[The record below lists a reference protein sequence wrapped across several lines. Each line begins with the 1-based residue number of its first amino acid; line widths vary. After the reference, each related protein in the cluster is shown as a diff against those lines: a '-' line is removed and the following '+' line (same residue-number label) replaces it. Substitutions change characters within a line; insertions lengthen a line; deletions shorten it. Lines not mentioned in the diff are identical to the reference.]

1 MNDNNGALSGLKI
14 VACSTAQAGTVPYM
28 LMADLGAE
36 VIKIETPGKGDMNRK
51 SGFLVGSTGSF
62 FETNN
67 RGVKSLTLNLK
78 SEQGQKILHKLIK
91 DADIFGQNFRPG
103 VAEKLNFDYQT
114 LSKINPKI
122 VYASVSAYGPDA
134 PDGHLPGTDAV
145 GQALSGIAEAYS
157 IPGNNLR
164 TGVASVA
171 DESCAILT
179 FGGILAAYIN
189 AQKTGKGQKLETSL
203 VGSAFRLLG
212 WTMTTAMW
220 SDRPPITGA
229 RINGTR
235 ERPGIAAC
243 FNDIDEKPFALQL
256 DPNAWEKAMKA
267 LGFYEILKT
276 ENLIDL
282 GQAFESDDKKN
293 KILNKL
299 AELFSTNKRD
309 HWISILRSGDMISTH
324 VNTMLEAS
332 NDPNLT
338 ENNYVTE
345 VWYPELNKNM
355 KVHGT
360 PWKFTKT
367 PANIK
372 IAPKLG
378 EHNSEILVKLGY
390 SKEEIRNLI
399 PLSFDNSSS
408 QFKKVAL
415 ALGKTSL
422 SITGAI

>member
-1 MNDNNGALSGLKI
+1 MTDINGALSGLKI

-51 SGFLVGSTGSF
+51 SGYLMGSAGSF

-78 SEQGQKILHKLIK
+78 SQKGQKILHDLIK

-103 VAEKLNFDYQT
+103 VAEKLNFDYET

-220 SDRPPITGA
+220 SKRPPITGA

-243 FNDIDEKPFALQL
+243 FNDINGKPFALQL
-256 DPNAWEKAMKA
+256 DPDDWQEAMKA
-267 LGFYEILKT
+267 LNFFDVLT
-276 ENLIDL
+276 ENGLIDL
-282 GQAFESDDKKN
+282 GMAFESEMKKTE
-293 KILNKL
+293 ILDKL
-299 AELFSTNKRD
+299 AELFSTDTRD
-309 HWISILRSGDMISTH
+309 NWISVLRKADMISTH

-332 NDPNLT
+332 NDPNIK

-360 PWKFTKT
+360 PWKFSKT

-372 IAPKLG
+372 RAPKLG
-378 EHNSEILVKLGY
+378 EHNSEILSGLGY
-390 SKEEIRNLI
+390 TKGEIENLKN
-399 PLSFDNSSS
+399 D
-408 QFKKVAL
+408 KV
-415 ALGKTSL
+415 
-422 SITGAI
+422 I

>member
-1 MNDNNGALSGLKI
+1 MSEINGALSGLKI

-36 VIKIETPGKGDMNRK
+36 VIKIETPGKGDNNRN
-51 SGFLVGSTGSF
+51 SGFLEGEIGSF

-78 SEQGQKILHKLIK
+78 SENGQKILHSLIK
-91 DADIFGQNFRPG
+91 DADVFGQNFRPG
-103 VAEKLNFDYQT
+103 VAEKLNFDYET

-220 SDRPPITGA
+220 SNRPPITGA

-243 FNDIDEKPFALQL
+243 FNDINGKPFALQL
-256 DPNAWEKAMKA
+256 DPDDWQEAMSA
-267 LGFYEILKT
+267 LNFFDILT
-276 ENLIDL
+276 ENGLIDL
-282 GQAFESDDKKN
+282 GLAFESEIKKTE
-293 KILNKL
+293 ILDKL
-299 AELFSTNKRD
+299 AELFSTDTRD
-309 HWISILRSGDMISTH
+309 NWISVLRKADMISTH

-332 NDPNLT
+332 NDPNIK

-360 PWKFTKT
+360 PWKFSKT

-372 IAPKLG
+372 RAPKLG
-378 EHNSEILVKLGY
+378 EHNTEILSGLGY
-390 SKEEIRNLI
+390 TKDEIEG
-399 PLSFDNSSS
+399 
-408 QFKKVAL
+408 FKDDK
-415 ALGKTSL
+415 
-422 SITGAI
+422 II

>member
-1 MNDNNGALSGLKI
+1 MSGINGALSGLKI

-36 VIKIETPGKGDMNRK
+36 VIKIETPGKGDNNRN
-51 SGFLVGSTGSF
+51 SGFLEGEIGSF

-78 SEQGQKILHKLIK
+78 SEDGQKILHRLIK
-91 DADIFGQNFRPG
+91 DADVFGQNFRPG
-103 VAEKLNFDYQT
+103 VAEKLNFDYET

-220 SDRPPITGA
+220 SKRPPITGA

-243 FNDIDEKPFALQL
+243 FNDINGKPFALQL
-256 DPNAWEKAMKA
+256 DPDDWQEAMKA
-267 LGFYEILKT
+267 LNFFDVLT
-276 ENLIDL
+276 ENGLIDL
-282 GQAFESDDKKN
+282 GLAFESEIKKTE
-293 KILNKL
+293 ILDKL
-299 AELFSTNKRD
+299 AELFSTDTRD
-309 HWISILRSGDMISTH
+309 NWISVLRKADMISTH

-332 NDPNLT
+332 NDPNIK

-360 PWKFTKT
+360 PWKFSKT

-372 IAPKLG
+372 RAPKLG
-378 EHNSEILVKLGY
+378 EHNSEILSGLGY
-390 SKEEIRNLI
+390 TNGEIENLKNDKI
-399 PLSFDNSSS
+399 
-408 QFKKVAL
+408 
-415 ALGKTSL
+415 
-422 SITGAI
+422 I

>member
-1 MNDNNGALSGLKI
+1 MDEINGALSGLKI

-36 VIKIETPGKGDMNRK
+36 VIKIETPGKGDNNRN
-51 SGFLVGSTGSF
+51 SGYLMGSTGSF

-78 SEQGQKILHKLIK
+78 SDKGQKILHDLVK

-103 VAEKLNFDYQT
+103 IAEKLNFDYET
-114 LSKINPKI
+114 LNKINPKI
-122 VYASVSAYGPDA
+122 IYASVSAYGPDA
-134 PDGHLPGTDAV
+134 PDVHLPGTDAV

-220 SDRPPITGA
+220 SNKPPITGA

-243 FNDIDEKPFALQL
+243 FNDVDGKPFALQL
-256 DPNAWEKAMKA
+256 DPDDWQEAMKA
-267 LGFYEILKT
+267 LNFFGVLEK

-282 GQAFESDDKKN
+282 GLAFESDEKKT
-293 KILNKL
+293 KILDKL

-309 HWISILRSGDMISTH
+309 HWISILREADMISTH

-332 NDPNLT
+332 NDPNLK

-360 PWKFTKT
+360 PWKFSKT

-372 IAPKLG
+372 RAPKLG
-378 EHNSEILVKLGY
+378 EHNSELLNKLGY
-390 SKEEIRNLI
+390 SNEEIQNLI
-399 PLSFDNSSS
+399 ED
-408 QFKKVAL
+408 K
-415 ALGKTSL
+415 
-422 SITGAI
+422 II

>member
-1 MNDNNGALSGLKI
+1 MSEINGALSGLKI

-36 VIKIETPGKGDMNRK
+36 VIKIETPGKGDNNRN
-51 SGFLVGSTGSF
+51 SGFLEGEVGSF

-78 SEQGQKILHKLIK
+78 SENGQKILHSLIK
-91 DADIFGQNFRPG
+91 DADVFGQNFRPG
-103 VAEKLNFDYQT
+103 VAEKLNFDYET

-134 PDGHLPGTDAV
+134 PDGDLPGTDAV

-220 SDRPPITGA
+220 SNRPPITGA

-243 FNDIDEKPFALQL
+243 FNDINGKPFALQL
-256 DPNAWEKAMKA
+256 DPDDWQEAMKA
-267 LGFYEILKT
+267 LNFFEILT
-276 ENLIDL
+276 ENGLIDL
-282 GQAFESDDKKN
+282 GLAFESEIKKTE
-293 KILNKL
+293 ILDKL
-299 AELFSTNKRD
+299 AELFSTDTRD
-309 HWISILRSGDMISTH
+309 HWILVLRKADMISTH

-332 NDPNLT
+332 NDPNIK

-360 PWKFTKT
+360 PWKFSKT

-372 IAPKLG
+372 RAPKLG
-378 EHNSEILVKLGY
+378 EHNTEILSGLGY
-390 SKEEIRNLI
+390 TKEEIE
-399 PLSFDNSSS
+399 SFKDE
-408 QFKKVAL
+408 KV
-415 ALGKTSL
+415 
-422 SITGAI
+422 I

>member
-1 MNDNNGALSGLKI
+1 MSEINGALSGLKI

-36 VIKIETPGKGDMNRK
+36 VIKIETPGKGDNNRG
-51 SGFLVGSTGSF
+51 SGYLMGSTGSF

-78 SEQGQKILHKLIK
+78 SDKGQKILHDLVK

-103 VAEKLNFDYQT
+103 VAEKLNFDYDT

-220 SDRPPITGA
+220 SNRPPITGA

-243 FNDIDEKPFALQL
+243 FNDVDDKPFALQL
-256 DPNAWEKAMKA
+256 DPDDWQEAMKE
-267 LGFYEILKT
+267 LNFFDVLQK

-282 GQAFESDDKKN
+282 GLAFESDEKKTQ
-293 KILNKL
+293 ILSKL

-309 HWISILRSGDMISTH
+309 HWISILRNADMISTH

-332 NDPNLT
+332 NDPNLK

-360 PWKFTKT
+360 PWKFSKT

-372 IAPKLG
+372 RAPKLG
-378 EHNSEILVKLGY
+378 EHNSELLNKLGY
-390 SKEEIRNLI
+390 SEKDIQNLI
-399 PLSFDNSSS
+399 KD
-408 QFKKVAL
+408 K
-415 ALGKTSL
+415 
-422 SITGAI
+422 II

>member
-78 SEQGQKILHKLIK
+78 SKQGQKILHKLIK

-299 AELFSTNKRD
+299 AELFSSNKRD

-360 PWKFTKT
+360 PWKFSKT

-399 PLSFDNSSS
+399 EEN
-408 QFKKVAL
+408 
-415 ALGKTSL
+415 
-422 SITGAI
+422 II

>member
-1 MNDNNGALSGLKI
+1 MSEINGALSGLKI

-36 VIKIETPGKGDMNRK
+36 VIKIETPGKGDNNRN
-51 SGFLVGSTGSF
+51 SGFLEGEIGSF

-78 SEQGQKILHKLIK
+78 SENGQKILHSLIK
-91 DADIFGQNFRPG
+91 DADVFGQNFRPG
-103 VAEKLNFDYQT
+103 VAEKLNFDYET

-220 SDRPPITGA
+220 SNRPPITGA

-243 FNDIDEKPFALQL
+243 FNDINGKPFALQL
-256 DPNAWEKAMKA
+256 DPDDWQEAMKA
-267 LGFYEILKT
+267 LNFFDILT
-276 ENLIDL
+276 ENGLIDL
-282 GQAFESDDKKN
+282 GLAFESEIKKTE
-293 KILNKL
+293 ILDKL
-299 AELFSTNKRD
+299 AELFSTDTRD
-309 HWISILRSGDMISTH
+309 NWISVLRKADMISTH

-332 NDPNLT
+332 NDPNIK

-360 PWKFTKT
+360 PWKFSKT

-372 IAPKLG
+372 RAPKLG
-378 EHNSEILVKLGY
+378 EHNIEILSGLGY
-390 SKEEIRNLI
+390 TEDEIE
-399 PLSFDNSSS
+399 SFKDD
-408 QFKKVAL
+408 K
-415 ALGKTSL
+415 
-422 SITGAI
+422 II

>member
-1 MNDNNGALSGLKI
+1 MNEINGALSGLKI

-36 VIKIETPGKGDMNRK
+36 VIKIETPGKGDNNRG
-51 SGFLVGSTGSF
+51 SGYLMGSTGSF

-78 SEQGQKILHKLIK
+78 SDKGQKILHDLVK

-103 VAEKLNFDYQT
+103 VAEKLNFDYET

-220 SDRPPITGA
+220 SNRPPITGA

-243 FNDIDEKPFALQL
+243 FNDVDGKPFALQL
-256 DPNAWEKAMKA
+256 DPDDWQEAMKE
-267 LGFYEILKT
+267 LNFFDVLQK

-282 GQAFESDDKKN
+282 GLAFESDEKKTQ
-293 KILNKL
+293 ILSKL

-309 HWISILRSGDMISTH
+309 HWISILRNADMISTH

-332 NDPNLT
+332 NDPNLK

-360 PWKFTKT
+360 PWKFSKT

-372 IAPKLG
+372 RAPKLG
-378 EHNSEILVKLGY
+378 EHNSELLNKLGY
-390 SKEEIRNLI
+390 SDDEIQNLTEDKI
-399 PLSFDNSSS
+399 
-408 QFKKVAL
+408 
-415 ALGKTSL
+415 
-422 SITGAI
+422 I

>member
-1 MNDNNGALSGLKI
+1 MSEINGALSGLKI

-36 VIKIETPGKGDMNRK
+36 VIKIETPGKGDNNRG
-51 SGFLVGSTGSF
+51 SGYLMGSTGSF

-78 SEQGQKILHKLIK
+78 SDKGQKILHDLVK

-103 VAEKLNFDYQT
+103 VAEKLNFDYDT

-220 SDRPPITGA
+220 SNRPPITGA

-243 FNDIDEKPFALQL
+243 FNDVDDKPFALQL
-256 DPNAWEKAMKA
+256 DPDDWQEAMKE
-267 LGFYEILKT
+267 LNFFDVLQK

-282 GQAFESDDKKN
+282 GLAFESDEKKTQ
-293 KILNKL
+293 ILSKL

-309 HWISILRSGDMISTH
+309 HWISILRNADMISTH

-332 NDPNLT
+332 NDPNLK

-360 PWKFTKT
+360 PWKFSKT

-372 IAPKLG
+372 RAPKLG
-378 EHNSEILVKLGY
+378 EHNSELLNKLGY
-390 SKEEIRNLI
+390 SEKDIQNLI
-399 PLSFDNSSS
+399 ED
-408 QFKKVAL
+408 K
-415 ALGKTSL
+415 
-422 SITGAI
+422 II

>member
-1 MNDNNGALSGLKI
+1 MSEINGALSGLKI

-36 VIKIETPGKGDMNRK
+36 VIKIETPGKGDNNRG
-51 SGFLVGSTGSF
+51 SGYLMGSTGSF

-78 SEQGQKILHKLIK
+78 SDKGQKILHDLVK

-103 VAEKLNFDYQT
+103 VAEKLNFDYDT

-220 SDRPPITGA
+220 SNRPPITGA

-243 FNDIDEKPFALQL
+243 FNDVDGKPFALQR
-256 DPNAWEKAMKA
+256 DPDDWQEAMRELNFFDVLQK
-267 LGFYEILKT
+267 

-282 GQAFESDDKKN
+282 GLAFESDEKKTQ
-293 KILNKL
+293 ILSKL

-309 HWISILRSGDMISTH
+309 HWISILRNADMISTH

-332 NDPNLT
+332 NDPNLK

-360 PWKFTKT
+360 PWKFSKT

-372 IAPKLG
+372 RAPKLG
-378 EHNSEILVKLGY
+378 EHNSELLNKLGY
-390 SKEEIRNLI
+390 SEKDIQNLI
-399 PLSFDNSSS
+399 ED
-408 QFKKVAL
+408 K
-415 ALGKTSL
+415 
-422 SITGAI
+422 II

>member
-1 MNDNNGALSGLKI
+1 MSEINGALSGLKI

-36 VIKIETPGKGDMNRK
+36 VIKIETPGKGDNNRG
-51 SGFLVGSTGSF
+51 SGYLMGSTGSF

-78 SEQGQKILHKLIK
+78 SDKGQKILHDLVK

-103 VAEKLNFDYQT
+103 VAEKLNFDYDT

-220 SDRPPITGA
+220 SNRPPITGA

-243 FNDIDEKPFALQL
+243 FNDVDGKPFALQL
-256 DPNAWEKAMKA
+256 DPDDWQEAMRELNFFDVLQK
-267 LGFYEILKT
+267 

-282 GQAFESDDKKN
+282 GLAFESDEKKTQ
-293 KILNKL
+293 ILSKL

-309 HWISILRSGDMISTH
+309 HWISVLRNADMISTH

-332 NDPNLT
+332 NDPNLK

-360 PWKFTKT
+360 PWKFSKT

-372 IAPKLG
+372 RAPKLG
-378 EHNSEILVKLGY
+378 EHNSELLNKLGY
-390 SKEEIRNLI
+390 SEKDIQNLI
-399 PLSFDNSSS
+399 ED
-408 QFKKVAL
+408 K
-415 ALGKTSL
+415 
-422 SITGAI
+422 II

>member
-1 MNDNNGALSGLKI
+1 MSEINGALSGLKI

-36 VIKIETPGKGDMNRK
+36 VIKIETPGKGDNNRN
-51 SGFLVGSTGSF
+51 SGFLEGEIGSF

-78 SEQGQKILHKLIK
+78 SEKGQKILHSLIK
-91 DADIFGQNFRPG
+91 DADVFGQNFRPG
-103 VAEKLNFDYQT
+103 VAEKLHFDYDT

-220 SDRPPITGA
+220 SNRPPITGA

-243 FNDIDEKPFALQL
+243 FNDINGKPFALQL
-256 DPNAWEKAMKA
+256 DPDDWREAMKA
-267 LGFYEILKT
+267 LNFFDVLT
-276 ENLIDL
+276 ENGLIDL
-282 GQAFESDDKKN
+282 GLAFESEKK
-293 KILNKL
+293 KTEILDKL
-299 AELFSTNKRD
+299 AELFSTDTRD
-309 HWISILRSGDMISTH
+309 NWISVLRKADMISTH

-332 NDPNLT
+332 NDPNIK

-345 VWYPELNKNM
+345 VWYPELDKNM

-360 PWKFTKT
+360 PWKFSKT

-372 IAPKLG
+372 RAPKLG
-378 EHNSEILVKLGY
+378 EHNTEILSGLGY
-390 SKEEIRNLI
+390 TKDEIE
-399 PLSFDNSSS
+399 SFKDD
-408 QFKKVAL
+408 K
-415 ALGKTSL
+415 
-422 SITGAI
+422 II

>member
-1 MNDNNGALSGLKI
+1 MSEINGALSGLKI

-36 VIKIETPGKGDMNRK
+36 VIKIETPGKGDNNRN
-51 SGFLVGSTGSF
+51 SGFLEGEIGSF

-78 SEQGQKILHKLIK
+78 SENGQKILHSLIK
-91 DADIFGQNFRPG
+91 DADVFGQNFRPG
-103 VAEKLNFDYQT
+103 VAEKLNFDYET

-220 SDRPPITGA
+220 SNRPPITGA

-243 FNDIDEKPFALQL
+243 FNDINGKPFALQL
-256 DPNAWEKAMKA
+256 DPDDWQEAMKA
-267 LGFYEILKT
+267 LNFFDILT
-276 ENLIDL
+276 ENGLIDL
-282 GQAFESDDKKN
+282 GLAFESEIKKTE
-293 KILNKL
+293 ILDKL
-299 AELFSTNKRD
+299 AELFSTDTRD
-309 HWISILRSGDMISTH
+309 NWISVLRKADMISTH

-332 NDPNLT
+332 KDPNIK

-360 PWKFTKT
+360 PWKFSKT

-372 IAPKLG
+372 RAPKLG
-378 EHNSEILVKLGY
+378 EHNTEILSGLGY
-390 SKEEIRNLI
+390 TKDEIEG
-399 PLSFDNSSS
+399 
-408 QFKKVAL
+408 FKDDK
-415 ALGKTSL
+415 
-422 SITGAI
+422 II

>member
-1 MNDNNGALSGLKI
+1 MSEINGALSGLKI

-36 VIKIETPGKGDMNRK
+36 VIKIETPGKGDNNRG
-51 SGFLVGSTGSF
+51 SGYLMGSTGSF

-78 SEQGQKILHKLIK
+78 SDKGQKILHDLVK

-103 VAEKLNFDYQT
+103 VAEKLNFDYDT

-220 SDRPPITGA
+220 SNRPPITGA

-243 FNDIDEKPFALQL
+243 FNDVDGKPFALQL
-256 DPNAWEKAMKA
+256 DPDDWQEAMKE
-267 LGFYEILKT
+267 LNFFDVLQK

-282 GQAFESDDKKN
+282 GLAFESNEKKTQ
-293 KILNKL
+293 ILSKL

-309 HWISILRSGDMISTH
+309 HWISILRNADMISTH

-332 NDPNLT
+332 NDPNLK

-360 PWKFTKT
+360 PWKFSKT

-372 IAPKLG
+372 RAPKLG
-378 EHNSEILVKLGY
+378 EHNSELLNKLGY
-390 SKEEIRNLI
+390 SEKDIQKLI
-399 PLSFDNSSS
+399 ED
-408 QFKKVAL
+408 K
-415 ALGKTSL
+415 
-422 SITGAI
+422 II

>member
-1 MNDNNGALSGLKI
+1 MTEDNGALSGLKI

-51 SGFLVGSTGSF
+51 SGFLFGSTGSF

-78 SEQGQKILHKLIK
+78 SEQGQKILHQLIK
-91 DADIFGQNFRPG
+91 KADIFGQNFRPG
-103 VAEKLNFDYQT
+103 VAEKLNFDYET

-220 SDRPPITGA
+220 SNKPPITGA

-243 FNDIDEKPFALQL
+243 FNDIEGKPFALQL
-256 DPNAWEKAMKA
+256 DPNAWEKAMNA
-267 LGFYEILKT
+267 LNFAETLKN
-276 ENLIDL
+276 ENLYDL
-282 GQAFESDDKKN
+282 GQAFESEDKKVA
-293 KILNKL
+293 ILDKL
-299 AELFSTNKRD
+299 AELFSKNKRD
-309 HWISILRSGDMISTH
+309 HWISILRNGDMISTH

-332 NDPNLT
+332 NDPNIVN
-338 ENNYVTE
+338 NNYVTE
-345 VWYPELNKNM
+345 VWYPELNKNL

-360 PWKFTKT
+360 PWKFSKT

-372 IAPKLG
+372 TAPTLG
-378 EHNSEILVKLGY
+378 QHNSEILSNLGY
-390 SKEEIRNLI
+390 TNQEIDNLKIEEVI
-399 PLSFDNSSS
+399 
-408 QFKKVAL
+408 
-415 ALGKTSL
+415 
-422 SITGAI
+422 

>member
-1 MNDNNGALSGLKI
+1 MTDMNGALSGLKI

-51 SGFLVGSTGSF
+51 SGYLIGSTGSF

-78 SEQGQKILHKLIK
+78 SQKGQKILHDLIK

-103 VAEKLNFDYQT
+103 VAEKLNFDYET

-220 SDRPPITGA
+220 SNKPPITGA

-243 FNDIDEKPFALQL
+243 FNDIDGKPFALQL
-256 DPNAWEKAMKA
+256 DPDAWEKAMKA
-267 LGFYEILKT
+267 LNFFDVLEK

-282 GQAFESDDKKN
+282 GQAFESDEKKTM
-293 KILNKL
+293 ILNKL
-299 AELFSTNKRD
+299 AELFSTQKRD
-309 HWISILRSGDMISTH
+309 NWISILRDADMISTH

-332 NDPNLT
+332 DDPNIK

-360 PWKFTKT
+360 PWKFSKT

-372 IAPKLG
+372 RAPKLG
-378 EHNSEILVKLGY
+378 EHNSELLSSLGY
-390 SKEEIRNLI
+390 SDKEIQDLI
-399 PLSFDNSSS
+399 ED
-408 QFKKVAL
+408 K
-415 ALGKTSL
+415 
-422 SITGAI
+422 II

>member
-1 MNDNNGALSGLKI
+1 MSLLKNIKIIDLTRFVAGPHCTLVLS
-14 VACSTAQAGTVPYM
+14 
-28 LMADLGAE
+28 DLGAE

-51 SGFLVGSTGSF
+51 SGYLMGSTGSF

-78 SEQGQKILHKLIK
+78 SKKGQKILHELIK

-103 VAEKLNFDYQT
+103 VAEKLNFDYET
-114 LSKINPKI
+114 LSKINPKL

-220 SDRPPITGA
+220 SNKPPITGA

-235 ERPGIAAC
+235 EKPGIAAC
-243 FNDIDEKPFALQL
+243 FNDIENKPFALQL
-256 DPNAWEKAMKA
+256 SPDDWTIAMKA
-267 LGFYEILKT
+267 LNFYEVLEK

-282 GQAFESDDKKN
+282 GLAFESEEKKID
-293 KILNKL
+293 ILNKL
-299 AELFSTNKRD
+299 AELFSKNKRD
-309 HWISILRSGDMISTH
+309 HWISILRKADMISTH

-332 NDPNLT
+332 NDPNII

-345 VWYPELNKNM
+345 VWYPELNKKM

-360 PWKFTKT
+360 PWKFSKT
-367 PANIK
+367 PAKIK
-372 IAPKLG
+372 TAPKLG
-378 EHNSEILVKLGY
+378 EHNSNILINLGY
-390 SKEEIRNLI
+390 SEEEIESLI
-399 PLSFDNSSS
+399 EN
-408 QFKKVAL
+408 K
-415 ALGKTSL
+415 
-422 SITGAI
+422 II

>member
-1 MNDNNGALSGLKI
+1 MSEINGALSGLKI

-36 VIKIETPGKGDMNRK
+36 VIKIETPGKGDNNRN
-51 SGFLVGSTGSF
+51 SGFLEGDIGSF

-78 SEQGQKILHKLIK
+78 SENGQKILHSLIK
-91 DADIFGQNFRPG
+91 DADVFGQNFRPG
-103 VAEKLNFDYQT
+103 VAEKLNFDYET

-134 PDGHLPGTDAV
+134 PDGDLPGTDAV

-220 SDRPPITGA
+220 SNRPPITGA

-243 FNDIDEKPFALQL
+243 FNDINGKPFALQL
-256 DPNAWEKAMKA
+256 DPDDWQEAMKA
-267 LGFYEILKT
+267 LNFFEILT
-276 ENLIDL
+276 ENGLIDL
-282 GQAFESDDKKN
+282 GLAFESEIKKTE
-293 KILNKL
+293 ILDKL
-299 AELFSTNKRD
+299 AELFSTDTRD
-309 HWISILRSGDMISTH
+309 HWILVLRKADMISTH

-332 NDPNLT
+332 NDPNIK

-360 PWKFTKT
+360 PWKFSKT

-372 IAPKLG
+372 RAPKLG
-378 EHNSEILVKLGY
+378 EHNTEILSGLGY
-390 SKEEIRNLI
+390 TKEEIEN
-399 PLSFDNSSS
+399 
-408 QFKKVAL
+408 FKDDKV
-415 ALGKTSL
+415 
-422 SITGAI
+422 I

>member
-1 MNDNNGALSGLKI
+1 MTANNGALSGLKI

-36 VIKIETPGKGDMNRK
+36 VIKIETPGKGDMNRG
-51 SGFLVGSTGSF
+51 SGYLMGSTGSF

-78 SEQGQKILHKLIK
+78 SEKGQKILHDLVK

-103 VAEKLNFDYQT
+103 VAEKLNFDYDT

-171 DESCAILT
+171 DETCAILT

-220 SDRPPITGA
+220 SNKPPITGA

-243 FNDIDEKPFALQL
+243 FNDIDGKPFAMQL
-256 DPNAWEKAMKA
+256 DPNDWQDAMKA
-267 LGFYEILKT
+267 LNFFEILEK

-282 GQAFESDDKKN
+282 GLAFESEEN
-293 KILNKL
+293 KTRILNRL
-299 AELFSTNKRD
+299 AQLFSTNKRD
-309 HWISILRSGDMISTH
+309 HWISILRKADMISTH

-332 NDPNLT
+332 NDPNIV
-338 ENNYVTE
+338 ENNYVAE
-345 VWYPELNKNM
+345 VWYPELNKKM

-360 PWKFTKT
+360 PWKFSKT

-372 IAPKLG
+372 RAPKLG
-378 EHNSEILVKLGY
+378 EHNRDILSKLGY
-390 SKEEIRNLI
+390 NEDEIKDLTNNNI
-399 PLSFDNSSS
+399 
-408 QFKKVAL
+408 
-415 ALGKTSL
+415 
-422 SITGAI
+422 I

>member
-1 MNDNNGALSGLKI
+1 MSEINGALSGLKI

-36 VIKIETPGKGDMNRK
+36 VIKIETPGKGDNNRN
-51 SGFLVGSTGSF
+51 SGFLEGEIGSF

-78 SEQGQKILHKLIK
+78 SENGQKILHSLIK
-91 DADIFGQNFRPG
+91 DADVFGQNFRPG
-103 VAEKLNFDYQT
+103 VAEKLNFDYET

-220 SDRPPITGA
+220 SNRPPITGA

-243 FNDIDEKPFALQL
+243 FNDINGKPFALQL
-256 DPNAWEKAMKA
+256 DPDDWQEAMKA
-267 LGFYEILKT
+267 LNFFDILT
-276 ENLIDL
+276 ENGLIDL
-282 GQAFESDDKKN
+282 GLAFESEIKKTE
-293 KILNKL
+293 ILDKL
-299 AELFSTNKRD
+299 AELFSTDTRD
-309 HWISILRSGDMISTH
+309 NWISVLRKADMISTH

-332 NDPNLT
+332 NDPNIK

-360 PWKFTKT
+360 PWKFSKT

-372 IAPKLG
+372 RAPKLG
-378 EHNSEILVKLGY
+378 EHNTEILSSLGY
-390 SKEEIRNLI
+390 TKDEIE
-399 PLSFDNSSS
+399 SFKDD
-408 QFKKVAL
+408 K
-415 ALGKTSL
+415 
-422 SITGAI
+422 II

>member
-1 MNDNNGALSGLKI
+1 MSEINGALSGLKI

-36 VIKIETPGKGDMNRK
+36 VIKIETPGKGDNNRG
-51 SGFLVGSTGSF
+51 SGYLIGSTGSF

-78 SEQGQKILHKLIK
+78 SDKGQKILHDLVK

-103 VAEKLNFDYQT
+103 VAEKLNFDYDT

-220 SDRPPITGA
+220 SNRPPITGA

-243 FNDIDEKPFALQL
+243 FNDVDGKPFALQL
-256 DPNAWEKAMKA
+256 DPDDWQEAMKE
-267 LGFYEILKT
+267 LNFFDVLQK

-282 GQAFESDDKKN
+282 GLAFESDEKKTQ
-293 KILNKL
+293 ILSKL

-309 HWISILRSGDMISTH
+309 HWISILRNADMISTH

-332 NDPNLT
+332 NDPNLK

-360 PWKFTKT
+360 PWKFSKT

-372 IAPKLG
+372 RAPKLG
-378 EHNSEILVKLGY
+378 EHNSELLNKLGY
-390 SKEEIRNLI
+390 SEKDIQNLI
-399 PLSFDNSSS
+399 ED
-408 QFKKVAL
+408 K
-415 ALGKTSL
+415 
-422 SITGAI
+422 II

>member
-1 MNDNNGALSGLKI
+1 MSEINGALSGLKI

-36 VIKIETPGKGDMNRK
+36 VIKIETPGKGDNNRN
-51 SGFLVGSTGSF
+51 SGFLEGEIGSF

-78 SEQGQKILHKLIK
+78 SENGQKILHSLIK
-91 DADIFGQNFRPG
+91 DADVFGQNFRPG
-103 VAEKLNFDYQT
+103 VAEKLNFDYET

-134 PDGHLPGTDAV
+134 PDGNLPGTDAV

-220 SDRPPITGA
+220 SNRPPITGA

-243 FNDIDEKPFALQL
+243 FNDINGKPFALQL
-256 DPNAWEKAMKA
+256 DPDDWQEAMKA
-267 LGFYEILKT
+267 LNFFDILT
-276 ENLIDL
+276 ENGLIDL
-282 GQAFESDDKKN
+282 GLAFESEIKKTE
-293 KILNKL
+293 ILDKL
-299 AELFSTNKRD
+299 AELFSTDTRD
-309 HWISILRSGDMISTH
+309 NWISVLRKADMISTH

-332 NDPNLT
+332 NDPNIK

-360 PWKFTKT
+360 PWKFSKT

-372 IAPKLG
+372 RAPKLG
-378 EHNSEILVKLGY
+378 EHNTEILSGLGY
-390 SKEEIRNLI
+390 TKDEIEG
-399 PLSFDNSSS
+399 
-408 QFKKVAL
+408 FKDDK
-415 ALGKTSL
+415 
-422 SITGAI
+422 II

>member
-1 MNDNNGALSGLKI
+1 MSEINGALSGLKI

-36 VIKIETPGKGDMNRK
+36 VIKIETPGKGDNNRG
-51 SGFLVGSTGSF
+51 SGYLMGSTGSF

-78 SEQGQKILHKLIK
+78 SDKGQKILHDLVK

-103 VAEKLNFDYQT
+103 VAEKLNFDYDT
-114 LSKINPKI
+114 LSIINPKI

-220 SDRPPITGA
+220 SNRPPITGA

-243 FNDIDEKPFALQL
+243 FNDVDGKPFALQL
-256 DPNAWEKAMKA
+256 DPDDWQEAMKE
-267 LGFYEILKT
+267 LNFFDVLQK

-282 GQAFESDDKKN
+282 GLAFESDEKKTQ
-293 KILNKL
+293 ILSKL

-309 HWISILRSGDMISTH
+309 HWISILRNADMISTH

-332 NDPNLT
+332 NDPNLK

-360 PWKFTKT
+360 PWKFSKT

-372 IAPKLG
+372 RAPKLG
-378 EHNSEILVKLGY
+378 EHNSELLNKLGY
-390 SKEEIRNLI
+390 YEKDIQNLI
-399 PLSFDNSSS
+399 HD
-408 QFKKVAL
+408 K
-415 ALGKTSL
+415 
-422 SITGAI
+422 II

>member
-1 MNDNNGALSGLKI
+1 MNEINGALSGLKI

-36 VIKIETPGKGDMNRK
+36 VIKIETPGKGDNNRG
-51 SGFLVGSTGSF
+51 SGYLMGSTGSF

-78 SEQGQKILHKLIK
+78 SDKGQKILHDLVK

-103 VAEKLNFDYQT
+103 VAEKLNFDYET

-220 SDRPPITGA
+220 SNKPPITGA

-243 FNDIDEKPFALQL
+243 FNDIDGKPFALQL
-256 DPNAWEKAMKA
+256 DPDDWKEAMKE
-267 LGFYEILKT
+267 LNFFDVLEKD
-276 ENLIDL
+276 NLIDL
-282 GQAFESDDKKN
+282 GLAFESDEKKTE
-293 KILNKL
+293 ILNKL

-309 HWISILRSGDMISTH
+309 HWISILRNADMISTH

-332 NDPNLT
+332 NDPNLK

-360 PWKFTKT
+360 PWKFSKT

-372 IAPKLG
+372 RAPKLG
-378 EHNSEILVKLGY
+378 EHNSELLNNLGY
-390 SKEEIRNLI
+390 SDNDIQNLI
-399 PLSFDNSSS
+399 KD
-408 QFKKVAL
+408 K
-415 ALGKTSL
+415 
-422 SITGAI
+422 II

>member
-1 MNDNNGALSGLKI
+1 MSEMIGALSGLKI

-36 VIKIETPGKGDMNRK
+36 VIKIETPGKGDNNRK
-51 SGFLVGSTGSF
+51 SGFLENEIGSF

-78 SEQGQKILHKLIK
+78 SEKGQKILHSLIK
-91 DADIFGQNFRPG
+91 DADVFGQNFRPG
-103 VAEKLNFDYQT
+103 VAEKLNFDYET

-134 PDGHLPGTDAV
+134 PDGNLPGTDAV

-220 SDRPPITGA
+220 SNRPPITGA

-243 FNDIDEKPFALQL
+243 FNDINGKPFALQL
-256 DPNAWEKAMKA
+256 DPDDWREAMKA
-267 LGFYEILKT
+267 LNFFDVLT
-276 ENLIDL
+276 ENGLIDL
-282 GQAFESDDKKN
+282 GLAFESEKKKTEILDK
-293 KILNKL
+293 LT
-299 AELFSTNKRD
+299 ELFSTDTRD
-309 HWISILRSGDMISTH
+309 NWISVLRKADMISTH

-332 NDPNLT
+332 NDPNIK

-360 PWKFTKT
+360 PWKFSKT

-372 IAPKLG
+372 RAPKLG
-378 EHNSEILVKLGY
+378 EHNTEILSGLGY
-390 SKEEIRNLI
+390 TKDEIEG
-399 PLSFDNSSS
+399 
-408 QFKKVAL
+408 FKDDK
-415 ALGKTSL
+415 
-422 SITGAI
+422 II

>member
-1 MNDNNGALSGLKI
+1 MSEINGALSGLKI

-36 VIKIETPGKGDMNRK
+36 VIKIETPGKGDNNRN
-51 SGFLVGSTGSF
+51 SGFLEGEIGSF

-78 SEQGQKILHKLIK
+78 SENGQKILHSLIK
-91 DADIFGQNFRPG
+91 DADVFGQNFRPG
-103 VAEKLNFDYQT
+103 VAEKLNFDYET

-220 SDRPPITGA
+220 SNRPPITGA

-243 FNDIDEKPFALQL
+243 FNDINGKPFALQL
-256 DPNAWEKAMKA
+256 DPDDWQEAMKA
-267 LGFYEILKT
+267 LNFFDILT
-276 ENLIDL
+276 ENGLIDL
-282 GQAFESDDKKN
+282 GLAFESEIKKTE
-293 KILNKL
+293 ILDKL
-299 AELFSTNKRD
+299 AELFSTDTRD
-309 HWISILRSGDMISTH
+309 NWISVLRKADMISTH

-332 NDPNLT
+332 NDPNIK

-360 PWKFTKT
+360 PWKFSKT

-372 IAPKLG
+372 RAPKLG
-378 EHNSEILVKLGY
+378 EHNTEILSGLGY
-390 SKEEIRNLI
+390 TKDESERFK
-399 PLSFDNSSS
+399 DN
-408 QFKKVAL
+408 K
-415 ALGKTSL
+415 
-422 SITGAI
+422 II

>member
-1 MNDNNGALSGLKI
+1 MSEINGALSGLKI

-36 VIKIETPGKGDMNRK
+36 VIKIETPGKGDNNRG
-51 SGFLVGSTGSF
+51 SGYLMGSTGSF

-78 SEQGQKILHKLIK
+78 SDKGQKILHDLVK

-103 VAEKLNFDYQT
+103 VAEKLNFDYDT

-220 SDRPPITGA
+220 SNRPPITGA

-243 FNDIDEKPFALQL
+243 FNDVDGKPFALQL
-256 DPNAWEKAMKA
+256 DPDDWQEAMKE
-267 LGFYEILKT
+267 LNFFDVLQK

-282 GQAFESDDKKN
+282 GLAFESDEKKTQ
-293 KILNKL
+293 ILSKL

-309 HWISILRSGDMISTH
+309 HWISILRNADMISTH

-332 NDPNLT
+332 NDPNLK

-360 PWKFTKT
+360 PWKFSKT

-372 IAPKLG
+372 RAPKLG
-378 EHNSEILVKLGY
+378 EHNSELLNKLGY
-390 SKEEIRNLI
+390 SEKDIQNLI
-399 PLSFDNSSS
+399 ED
-408 QFKKVAL
+408 K
-415 ALGKTSL
+415 
-422 SITGAI
+422 II

>member
-1 MNDNNGALSGLKI
+1 MSEINGALSGLKI

-36 VIKIETPGKGDMNRK
+36 VIKIETPGKGDNNRG
-51 SGFLVGSTGSF
+51 SGYLMGSTGSF

-78 SEQGQKILHKLIK
+78 SDKGQKILHDLVK

-103 VAEKLNFDYQT
+103 VAEKLNFDYDT

-220 SDRPPITGA
+220 SNRPPITGA

-243 FNDIDEKPFALQL
+243 FNDVDGKPFALQL
-256 DPNAWEKAMKA
+256 DPDDWQEAMKE
-267 LGFYEILKT
+267 LNFFDVLQK

-282 GQAFESDDKKN
+282 GLAFESDEKKTQ
-293 KILNKL
+293 ILSKL

-309 HWISILRSGDMISTH
+309 HWISILRNADMISTH

-332 NDPNLT
+332 NDPNLK

-360 PWKFTKT
+360 PWKFSKT

-372 IAPKLG
+372 KAPKLG
-378 EHNSEILVKLGY
+378 EHNSELLNKLGY
-390 SKEEIRNLI
+390 SEKDIQNLI
-399 PLSFDNSSS
+399 ED
-408 QFKKVAL
+408 K
-415 ALGKTSL
+415 
-422 SITGAI
+422 II

>member
-1 MNDNNGALSGLKI
+1 MSEINGALSGLKI

-36 VIKIETPGKGDMNRK
+36 VIKIETPGKGDNNRN
-51 SGFLVGSTGSF
+51 SGFLEGEFGSF

-78 SEQGQKILHKLIK
+78 SEKGQKILHCLIK
-91 DADIFGQNFRPG
+91 DADVFGQNFRPG
-103 VAEKLNFDYQT
+103 VAEKLNFDYDT

-220 SDRPPITGA
+220 SNRPPITGA

-243 FNDIDEKPFALQL
+243 FNDINGKPFALQL
-256 DPNAWEKAMKA
+256 DPDDWREAMKA
-267 LGFYEILKT
+267 LNFFDVLT
-276 ENLIDL
+276 ENGLIDL
-282 GQAFESDDKKN
+282 GLAFESEKK
-293 KILNKL
+293 KTEILDKL
-299 AELFSTNKRD
+299 AELFSTDTRD
-309 HWISILRSGDMISTH
+309 NWISVLRKADMISTH

-332 NDPNLT
+332 NDPNIK

-360 PWKFTKT
+360 PWKFSKT

-372 IAPKLG
+372 RAPKLG
-378 EHNSEILVKLGY
+378 EHNTEILSGLGY
-390 SKEEIRNLI
+390 TKDEIKG
-399 PLSFDNSSS
+399 
-408 QFKKVAL
+408 FKDDK
-415 ALGKTSL
+415 
-422 SITGAI
+422 II